1 MSLRL
6 PTGHRRCA
14 LQSSLK
20 AANQLFSRALT
31 THDHRSPYSDRFLT
45 HNSRTLDHNETKK
58 NAIDLDLLAQLKQHG
73 PSPTP
78 FLVNKIISSCAKSAS
93 FCLGIQV
100 HSTVIKMGFDSNLYI
115 NSALVDMYGKCG
127 VISFAHQLFDE
138 MPETNVVTW
147 NSLISSYVHSQQP
160 EIALALTME
169 MLKIGIAPTPS
180 SVSVVLVGCAQLV
193 FKELGVQVHGLSF
206 KAGFQYNVVVGT
218 GLVDMYSKCSSI
230 DDSRRV
236 FDRIP
241 NKNVI
246 TWTSMVTGYAQ
257 NQQTEEAMILVR
269 EMLRLGL
276 KPNHVTYNG
285 LLSSFCADDMVHCKQ
300 VHCLI
305 TREGLEAN
313 GFIAVTLVSKYSECS
328 CNLEDFYKILSIVT
342 VWDQISW
349 NAVIGGFSNMG
360 YGEEALMGFSK
371 MRQSGIESDFFT
383 FTSILGGMGIILALD
398 EGKQIHALVFKTGYV
413 SNLCVQNGLVSMYAR
428 CGKIH
433 DAEKVFLLMDE
444 RDLISWNSL
453 LSGCAHHGYGREA
466 VELFD
471 QMRTSVVKPDLTTF
485 LAVLSACSHVG
496 LLDKG
501 LEYFNLMRDDVSLP
515 PPKVEHYACVVDLY
529 ARAGYLHEAE
539 SFINNMP
546 IAPGPSVFKSL
557 LSACQ
562 VHRNKEIAVRSARNL
577 IELFP
582 DDPATYI
589 LLSNVLATEGYWDAA
604 AGVRK
609 LMCDKGMKKKP
620 ACSWL

>member
-1 MSLRL
+1 
-6 PTGHRRCA
+6 
-14 LQSSLK
+14 
-20 AANQLFSRALT
+20 
-31 THDHRSPYSDRFLT
+31 
-45 HNSRTLDHNETKK
+45 
-58 NAIDLDLLAQLKQHG
+58 
-73 PSPTP
+73 
-78 FLVNKIISSCAKSAS
+78 
-93 FCLGIQV
+93 
-100 HSTVIKMGFDSNLYI
+100 
-115 NSALVDMYGKCG
+115 
-127 VISFAHQLFDE
+127 
-138 MPETNVVTW
+138 
-147 NSLISSYVHSQQP
+147 
-160 EIALALTME
+160 
-169 MLKIGIAPTPS
+169 
-180 SVSVVLVGCAQLV
+180 
-193 FKELGVQVHGLSF
+193 
-206 KAGFQYNVVVGT
+206 
-218 GLVDMYSKCSSI
+218 
-230 DDSRRV
+230 
-236 FDRIP
+236 
-241 NKNVI
+241 
-246 TWTSMVTGYAQ
+246 
-257 NQQTEEAMILVR
+257 
-269 EMLRLGL
+269 
-276 KPNHVTYNG
+276 
-285 LLSSFCADDMVHCKQ
+285 MVHCKQ

>member
-93 FCLGIQV
+93 FFMGIQV

-127 VISFAHQLFDE
+127 VISSAHQLFDE

-160 EIALALTME
+160 EIALELTLE
-169 MLKIGIAPTPS
+169 MLKMGIAPTPS
-180 SVSVVLVGCAQLV
+180 SISVVLVGCAQLV
-193 FKELGVQVHGLSF
+193 FKELGVQVH
-206 KAGFQYNVVVGT
+206 
-218 GLVDMYSKCSSI
+218 
-230 DDSRRV
+230 
-236 FDRIP
+236 
-241 NKNVI
+241 
-246 TWTSMVTGYAQ
+246 
-257 NQQTEEAMILVR
+257 
-269 EMLRLGL
+269 
-276 KPNHVTYNG
+276 
-285 LLSSFCADDMVHCKQ
+285 
-300 VHCLI
+300 
-305 TREGLEAN
+305 
-313 GFIAVTLVSKYSECS
+313 
-328 CNLEDFYKILSIVT
+328 
-342 VWDQISW
+342 
-349 NAVIGGFSNMG
+349 VIGGFSNMG

-398 EGKQIHALVFKTGYV
+398 EGKQIHALVFKTG
-413 SNLCVQNGLVSMYAR
+413 
-428 CGKIH
+428 
-433 DAEKVFLLMDE
+433 
-444 RDLISWNSL
+444 
-453 LSGCAHHGYGREA
+453 
-466 VELFD
+466 
-471 QMRTSVVKPDLTTF
+471 
-485 LAVLSACSHVG
+485 HVG

-529 ARAGYLHEAE
+529 ARAGYLYEAE

-562 VHRNKEIAVRSARNL
+562 VHRNKKLLYVLQGISYTFFL
-577 IELFP
+577 MILQP
-582 DDPATYI
+582 TYYY
-589 LLSNVLATEGYWDAA
+589 LMYWQLKAI
-604 AGVRK
+604 
-609 LMCDKGMKKKP
+609 GMMQQEYASSCVIKE
-620 ACSWL
+620 